1 MGQKVCSAACS
12 YKKVIADSQKLARKQ
27 NRQMKAEFNQNDK
40 GWNFEQAQ
48 KAFNAFIRARD
59 KDLGCISCVGA
70 NESNQFDAGHYRTIG
85 AAGQLR
91 FTEDNCHR
99 QCSQCNRKKSGNI
112 REYRIMLIQKIGLT
126 RVEALETNNS
136 IKRWTIPELQMIA
149 TKYKIKLKELNDE

>member
-48 KAFNAFIRARD
+48 KAFNAFVRRRD
-59 KDLGCISCVGA
+59 QDLPCVSCGTLKAAQWHCSHLRSV
-70 NESNQFDAGHYRTIG
+70 G
-85 AAGQLR
+85 AAGHLR
-91 FTEDNCHR
+91 FTEDNGSKS
-99 QCSQCNRKKSGNI
+99 CSVCNQHFSGNI
-112 REYRIMLIQKIGLT
+112 TNYRIELIKRIGAT
-126 RVEALETNNS
+126 RVEALETNNE
-136 IKRWTIPELQMIA
+136 IRRWTIPELQMIA